1 MTRRRGGEGEGGNRE
16 VSPLVVSDTRGDLS
30 GAGVGARIKEGGTWG
45 KHGFPHASEPEAR
58 EAGCMVVA
66 GQKAA

>member
-16 VSPLVVSDTRGDLS
+16 VPPLVVSGARGDLS
-30 GAGVGARIKEGGTWG
+30 GAGVGACLKEGGTWG
-45 KHGFPHASEPEAR
+45 KHGFPHASEPQAR
-58 EAGCMVVA
+58 EVVCMVVA

>member
-1 MTRRRGGEGEGGNRE
+1 MTRGRGGEGEGGNRE
-16 VSPLVVSDTRGDLS
+16 VSPLVFSGTRGDLS
-30 GAGVGARIKEGGTWG
+30 GAGVGASLKERGTWG

-58 EAGCMVVA
+58 ERGMVVA